1 MTMVR
6 PLSPSPCLCLPA
18 RQPSRAPLFLLSSM
32 CSPQWPQET
41 VTRDGLDL
49 AHCQCLSLIITGAVV
64 DFCGV
69 VMVVDAASFS

>member
-1 MTMVR
+1 MWCDDGQALESQ
-6 PLSPSPCLCLPA
+6 PLPVPSSPSAISCSFVSPFQYV
-18 RQPSRAPLFLLSSM
+18 QPTMA
-32 CSPQWPQET
+32 T

-49 AHCQCLSLIITGAVV
+49 AHCHCLSLIITGAVV